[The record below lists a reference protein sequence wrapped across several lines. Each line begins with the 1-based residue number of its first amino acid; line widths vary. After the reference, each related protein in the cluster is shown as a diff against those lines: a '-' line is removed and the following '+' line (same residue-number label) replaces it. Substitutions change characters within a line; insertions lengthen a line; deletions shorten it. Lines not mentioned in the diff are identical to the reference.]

1 MLTPEQENNFLV
13 AALYKFVPLSCL
25 PELQSALRVFCVE
38 ADVKGTL
45 LLAPEGINGTIAG
58 PERGVR
64 AVLSHLRSNPL
75 FANLEHKESW
85 SPSIPFG
92 AMKVR
97 LKKEIVTFGL
107 PAVDPRETV
116 GTYVLPADWNALI
129 SSEDVILIDTR
140 NSYET
145 ELGTFAGAID
155 PRTEAFRDFPDW
167 IKSQAITTDTPV
179 AMFCTGGIR
188 CEKASSWMRSQGFE
202 KVFHLRGGILKYLEE
217 IPEEE
222 SLWQGECFVF
232 DERGTVNHRL
242 EPGSE
247 GDP

>member
-1 MLTPEQENNFLV
+1 MCTPEQQNKVLV
-13 AALYKFVPLSCL
+13 AALYKFVPLSDL
-25 PELQSALRVFCVE
+25 PELQSTLRAVCSE
-38 ADVKGTL
+38 ADIKGTL
-45 LLAPEGINGTIAG
+45 LIAPEGINGTIAG
-58 PERGVR
+58 AEPGVR
-64 AVLSHLRSNPL
+64 AVLRHLRSNPL
-75 FANLEHKESW
+75 FAGLEHKESW

-97 LKKEIVTFGL
+97 LKKEIVTFGV
-107 PAVDPRETV
+107 PAVDPRRTV

-129 SSEDVILIDTR
+129 SSSDVVVIDTR
-140 NSYET
+140 NRYET

-155 PRTEAFRDFPDW
+155 PTTEAFRDFPAW
-167 IKSQAITTDTPV
+167 LLSQEISTDTPV

-188 CEKASSWMRSQGFE
+188 CEKASSWMRDQGFE

-222 SLWQGECFVF
+222 SLWLGECFVF
-232 DERGTVNHRL
+232 DERGTVDHRL
-242 EPGSE
+242 GPGSE